1 MATIIPMI
9 QQDKL
14 AKDIGVNVRAINK
27 WKDVFQYVDDVSTF
41 PTLHDNNGTAI
52 DNAVTSAMDKSA
64 QKLRASWA
72 QKKTVMV
79 VLGRQNDQVG
89 KTTYTL
95 ANKELEDVVS
105 TKLLGEIL
113 QNQIYGGKHA
123 IRFSPQRN

>member
-1 MATIIPMI
+1 
-9 QQDKL
+9 
-14 AKDIGVNVRAINK
+14 
-27 WKDVFQYVDDVSTF
+27 
-41 PTLHDNNGTAI
+41 
-52 DNAVTSAMDKSA
+52 MDKSA
-64 QKLRASWA
+64 QQLRASWA

-113 QNQIYGGKHA
+113 QNQIYGGTT
-123 IRFSPQRN
+123 